1 VTAEEPPSEQGQTT
15 ASRVVTGLSKVAM
28 ALRAHDRQRSGH
40 HGLHPTQAQILALL
54 AARPRGLRLGQLA
67 TQLGVTSAT
76 TSDSVT
82 ALERKHLVRRSP
94 SPGDAR
100 AIQIDLTAAG
110 QREATAIRE
119 WPDAMLHV
127 VDDLDDDEQALLLR
141 LLVKMIRS
149 LQERRAI
156 PAARMCA
163 TCQFFDPYAHA
174 GSDKPHHCRFVDA
187 PFADQDLRLDC
198 VDHETAAADVQEVT
212 WLRFT
217 TGRPSRVTTKPIA
230 TDPAGRRAGS

>member
-15 ASRVVTGLSKVAM
+15 ASRVVTALSKVAM
-28 ALRAHDRQRSGH
+28 ALRANDRQRSGR

-54 AARPRGLRLGQLA
+54 AARPGGLRLGQLA
-67 TQLGVTSAT
+67 SQLGVTSAT

-82 ALERKHLVRRSP
+82 ALERKQLLRRSP
-94 SPGDAR
+94 SPDDAR
-100 AIQIDLTAAG
+100 AIQVDLTPAG
-110 QREATAIRE
+110 RQEATAISQ
-119 WPDAMLHV
+119 WPDAMLQV

-156 PAARMCA
+156 PAARMCV
-163 TCQFFDPYAHA
+163 TCRYFDPYAHA

-187 PFADQDLRLDC
+187 PFADNDLRLDC
-198 VDHETAAADVQEVT
+198 VDHETASAEVQEAAWV
-212 WLRFT
+212 RFT
-217 TGRPSRVTTKPIA
+217 T
-230 TDPAGRRAGS
+230 RRSPRTLGS

>member
-1 VTAEEPPSEQGQTT
+1 VTAEEPPSEQGQTP
-15 ASRVVTGLSKVAM
+15 AGRVVTALNKVAM
-28 ALRAHDRQRSGH
+28 ALRANDRTRSGR

-54 AARPRGLRLGQLA
+54 AARPGGLRLGQLA

-82 ALERKHLVRRSP
+82 ALEHKQLVRRSP
-94 SPGDAR
+94 SPDDAR
-100 AIQIDLTAAG
+100 AIQVDLTATG
-110 QREATAIRE
+110 RREAIAISE

-141 LLVKMIRS
+141 LLVKIIRS

-163 TCQFFDPYAHA
+163 TCRYFDPYAHA
-174 GSDKPHHCRFVDA
+174 GTDKPHHCRFVDA
-187 PFADQDLRLDC
+187 PFADNDLRLDC
-198 VDHETAAADVQEVT
+198 VDHETASAEVQEAT
-212 WLRFT
+212 WVRFT
-217 TGRPSRVTTKPIA
+217 T
-230 TDPAGRRAGS
+230 RRSPRT

>member
-1 VTAEEPPSEQGQTT
+1 MTAEQPPSEQGQTT
-15 ASRVVTGLSKVAM
+15 ASRIVIALNKVAL
-28 ALRAHDRQRSGH
+28 ALRANDRTRSGR

-54 AARPRGLRLGQLA
+54 AARPSGLRLGQLA

-82 ALERKHLVRRSP
+82 ALERKQLVQRSP
-94 SPGDAR
+94 SPDDAR
-100 AIQIDLTAAG
+100 AIQVDLTAAG
-110 QREATAIRE
+110 WREAIAIRE

-163 TCQFFDPYAHA
+163 TCRYFDPYAHA

-187 PFADQDLRLDC
+187 PFADNDLRLDC
-198 VDHETAAADVQEVT
+198 VDHETASADLQEAT
-212 WLRFT
+212 WVRFT
-217 TGRPSRVTTKPIA
+217 TGRRPPRN
-230 TDPAGRRAGS
+230 

>member
-15 ASRVVTGLSKVAM
+15 ASRVVTALSKVAM
-28 ALRAHDRQRSGH
+28 ALRANGRQRSGR

-54 AARPRGLRLGQLA
+54 AARPGGLRLGQLA
-67 TQLGVTSAT
+67 TQLGVTSAS

-82 ALERKHLVRRSP
+82 ALERKQLVRRSP
-94 SPGDAR
+94 SPDDSR
-100 AIQIDLTAAG
+100 AIQVDLTGAG
-110 QREATAIRE
+110 RQEATAISE
-119 WPDAMLHV
+119 WPNAMLHV

-156 PAARMCA
+156 PAARMCV
-163 TCQFFDPYAHA
+163 TCRYFDPYAHA

-187 PFADQDLRLDC
+187 PFADNDLRLDC
-198 VDHETAAADVQEVT
+198 VDHETASAEVQEAT
-212 WLRFT
+212 WVRFT
-217 TGRPSRVTTKPIA
+217 T
-230 TDPAGRRAGS
+230 RRSPKN

>member
-1 VTAEEPPSEQGQTT
+1 MTAEQPPSEQGQTT
-15 ASRVVTGLSKVAM
+15 ASRVVTALNKVAL
-28 ALRAHDRQRSGH
+28 ALRANDRTRSGR

-54 AARPRGLRLGQLA
+54 AARSGGLRLGQLA
-67 TQLGVTSAT
+67 IQLGVTSAT

-82 ALERKHLVRRSP
+82 ALERKQLVQRSP
-94 SPGDAR
+94 SPDDAR

-110 QREATAIRE
+110 SLEATAISE

-127 VDDLDDDEQALLLR
+127 VDDLDDDEQALLLG
-141 LLVKMIRS
+141 LLVKMIRA

-163 TCQFFDPYAHA
+163 TCQYFDPYAHA

-187 PFADQDLRLDC
+187 PFADNDLRLDC
-198 VDHETAAADVQEVT
+198 VDHETASTEVQEAT
-212 WLRFT
+212 WVRFT
-217 TGRPSRVTTKPIA
+217 S
-230 TDPAGRRAGS
+230 GRRLPTN

>member
-15 ASRVVTGLSKVAM
+15 ASRVVTALSKVAM
-28 ALRAHDRQRSGH
+28 ALRANDRQRSGR

-54 AARPRGLRLGQLA
+54 AARPGGLRLGQLA
-67 TQLGVTSAT
+67 SQLGVTSAT

-82 ALERKHLVRRSP
+82 ALERKQLLRRSP
-94 SPGDAR
+94 SPDDAR
-100 AIQIDLTAAG
+100 AIQVDLTPAG
-110 QREATAIRE
+110 RQEATAISQ
-119 WPDAMLHV
+119 WPDAMLQV

-156 PAARMCA
+156 PAARMCV
-163 TCQFFDPYAHA
+163 TCRYFDPYAHA

-187 PFADQDLRLDC
+187 PFADNDLRLDC
-198 VDHETAAADVQEVT
+198 VDHETASAEVQEAAWV
-212 WLRFT
+212 RFT
-217 TGRPSRVTTKPIA
+217 T
-230 TDPAGRRAGS
+230 RRSPRH